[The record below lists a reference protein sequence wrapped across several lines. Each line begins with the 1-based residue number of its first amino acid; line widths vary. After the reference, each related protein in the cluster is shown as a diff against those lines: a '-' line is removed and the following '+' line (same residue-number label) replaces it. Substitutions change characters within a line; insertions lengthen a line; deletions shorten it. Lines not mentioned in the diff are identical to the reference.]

1 MNKISVVLFFL
12 FSSFFG
18 VTQSEDNANHYFD
31 RYEYAKAYKAY
42 KEAGI
47 DQMNADD
54 VLKYIYSCYVIGDF
68 KEVCNNIYK
77 IDEIEGLDPFFLWAS
92 AQSHMAVGQ
101 KEQAKENYLKYKM
114 KVETNHEFIDL
125 RLQSLEEIEFWDTKN
140 YMTNSILHSNSTKS
154 DISGYKSAYGFISYR
169 EIGLDSSKNL
179 LSPEQYEDAELLLLK
194 PMIMFDG
201 SSSHEL
207 VLLPDSLSLA
217 SVNSISFVPNSDQV
231 FFSYSEPAHDNEIYC
246 APHLYEG
253 IYDVNSNSISNIQKW
268 KYSGF
273 EDTSSIAHVSINS
286 LGTKMVF
293 TKKKYYSDYSDIFIS
308 ERLGNIWSEPRPL
321 EAINSEW
328 NEVFPLFQED
338 GSLCFSS
345 NGRKGFGKLDIYN
358 YSFYKES
365 IEHFQ
370 APINGPMDDFNYFE
384 DSLLMGAHYTSNRFN
399 GTGDDDIYRI
409 IYDTTVSE
417 VLEVKNTKAIME
429 TEVFRQDQILHFNFD
444 EVVSIEA
451 PVVDSNLVHQL
462 SRDNGFIIRL
472 ECHADERGTDSYN
485 QELSEKRGETVK
497 KRLISQGI
505 PENKIVINALGESDP
520 LIRCEICKEEQ
531 HAENR
536 VVIFSVQKRKQK
548 DAL

>member
-1 MNKISVVLFFL
+1 
-12 FSSFFG
+12 
-18 VTQSEDNANHYFD
+18 
-31 RYEYAKAYKAY
+31 
-42 KEAGI
+42 
-47 DQMNADD
+47 
-54 VLKYIYSCYVIGDF
+54 
-68 KEVCNNIYK
+68 
-77 IDEIEGLDPFFLWAS
+77 
-92 AQSHMAVGQ
+92 
-101 KEQAKENYLKYKM
+101 
-114 KVETNHEFIDL
+114 
-125 RLQSLEEIEFWDTKN
+125 
-140 YMTNSILHSNSTKS
+140 
-154 DISGYKSAYGFISYR
+154 
-169 EIGLDSSKNL
+169 
-179 LSPEQYEDAELLLLK
+179 
-194 PMIMFDG
+194 MFNG
-201 SSSHEL
+201 SSSHEF
-207 VLLPDSLSLA
+207 VLLPDSLSFA

-246 APHLYEG
+246 APHLYKG
-253 IYDVNSNSISNIQKW
+253 RYDVNSNSISNIQPW

-293 TKKKYYSDYSDIFIS
+293 TKKHYYSDYSDIFIS
-308 ERLGNIWSEPRPL
+308 ERLGNTWSEPRPL
-321 EAINSEW
+321 EAINSKW

-451 PVVDSNLVHQL
+451 PAVDSNLVHQL

-472 ECHADERGTDSYN
+472 ECQDR
-485 QELSEKRGETVK
+485 
-497 KRLISQGI
+497 
-505 PENKIVINALGESDP
+505 
-520 LIRCEICKEEQ
+520 
-531 HAENR
+531 
-536 VVIFSVQKRKQK
+536 
-548 DAL
+548 